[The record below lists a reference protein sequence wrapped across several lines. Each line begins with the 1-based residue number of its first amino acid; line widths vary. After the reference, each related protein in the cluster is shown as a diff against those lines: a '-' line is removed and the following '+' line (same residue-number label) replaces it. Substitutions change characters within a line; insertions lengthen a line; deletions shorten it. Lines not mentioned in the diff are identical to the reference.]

1 MLPPGISDDAL
12 HLCKHLKCFNMAPL
26 VLQVHCKANRS
37 HAICQGQW
45 KTQLPAHLEAAKQF
59 RQHVQQNTLHK
70 ARSFFSRTCVAAKTR
85 LQQRILAA
93 LKAAHGANR
102 TNLAVIGRRWI
113 CWRYRHLKYPLDGH
127 GRCGYSQQFLWSY
140 SMVCSSLRES
150 VLLTWVHA
158 ENSELCFTFCFYLAT
173 NSSCCMPNVVQLS
186 ISIRL
191 EIPWNT
197 SVSWLALEH

>member
-1 MLPPGISDDAL
+1 MFQHGASG
-12 HLCKHLKCFNMAPL
+12 APSSL
-26 VLQVHCKANRS
+26 
-37 HAICQGQW
+37 QGQP
-45 KTQLPAHLEAAKQF
+45 KSCNMPRSMKNPVASSPGSCEAIPPTSSTKYASQGEK
-59 RQHVQQNTLHK
+59 
-70 ARSFFSRTCVAAKTR
+70 FFQSDFRTCVAAKTR

-102 TNLAVIGRRWI
+102 TNLAVIGRSWI
-113 CWRYRHLKYPLDGH
+113 CWRYRYLKYPLDGH